1 MDSLSAPRQTL
12 GMLLDLTDTELATA
26 AMACRAMAIQEGK
39 RAEKMENP
47 TTRGPVEQTAQR
59 YARLAEKIE
68 AARKR
73 K

>member
-1 MDSLSAPRQTL
+1 MP
-12 GMLLDLTDTELATA
+12 LDLTDSELATA
-26 AMACRAMAIQEGK
+26 AMACRAMAAQEGQ
-39 RAEKMENP
+39 RAKKMENL

-68 AARKR
+68 SARKR